1 MINFYNTKNQGKYK
15 REMTYPDLKNLK
27 DLKDYFFKLSLTNEN
42 KLLFRCYNINN
53 FDCTCYEVVKSADE
67 IFNSFDEM
75 KMYENGSVLFNVLK
89 KRYSRGPIINYDR
102 ISDTIS
108 IETSDNENKIKFEL
122 HRASITC
129 IKEYILLLCQAI
141 KQFKKDSEYI
151 NKKKVDIN
159 SGIIN
164 AKKIPSILNDI
175 ENLKSEIQSINKTL
189 VEKEKEIN
197 LLKKEKILNT
207 KLTAKNTAEINEL
220 KIENENLKMRISDN
234 QEDFE
239 KINEKISEN
248 SKEIKNIAENMYNR
262 KYKQEDIE
270 KIKQKLSENSIKI
283 HNMTLNMFNRR
294 YRTNIGNYLIKN
306 LNLEGRL
313 LGNIALKDL
322 CNIEFN
328 NLERLNLS
336 SNYLSEISYLKNAKF
351 SKLKELDLF
360 FNNIKDISSLDKMNF
375 TSLTKLG
382 LSDNFI
388 TDIKVLKSVKFPV
401 LEKLALSNN
410 IIKDIKILGEVDFSY
425 LTELKLS
432 KNGIKDI
439 SILKK
444 DKFPKLKSL
453 ILSNNIIEDIDVLG
467 QANFPISLELKL
479 SNNNIRDI
487 RKLSDAKF
495 TRCLK
500 RLYLSNNKISF
511 ICSFDKFKDLKELYI
526 SNNYINSYSLYKIY
540 ENKFKVFG
548 Y

>member
-1 MINFYNTKNQGKYK
+1 MINFYNTKNPGKYK
-15 REMTYPDLKNLK
+15 KEMTYPDLKNLK
-27 DLKDYFFKLSLTNEN
+27 DLKDYFFKLSLTNDN
-42 KLLFRCYNINN
+42 KLLFRCYNLNSL
-53 FDCTCYEVVKSADE
+53 DCTCYEVVKTVDE

-89 KRYSRGPIINYDR
+89 KKYIRGPIINYDKK
-102 ISDTIS
+102 SDTIS
-108 IETSDNENKIKFEL
+108 IETNDNESNIKFEL
-122 HRASITC
+122 HRESITC
-129 IKEYILLLCQAI
+129 IKEYILLLCQTI

-151 NKKKVDIN
+151 NKKKEDIN
-159 SGIIN
+159 SGLIN

-175 ENLKSEIQSINKTL
+175 ENLKSEIKSINKIL
-189 VEKEKEIN
+189 AEKEIEIN
-197 LLKKEKILNT
+197 SLKKERILNS

-220 KIENENLKMRISDN
+220 KNENENLKIRISDN

-248 SKEIKNIAENMYNR
+248 STKIKNIALNMLNR
-262 KYKQEDIE
+262 KYNQEEIE
-270 KIKQKLSENSIKI
+270 KIKEKLSENSTKMQNI
-283 HNMTLNMFNRR
+283 TLTMFNRR

-306 LNLEGRL
+306 INLEGRL

-336 SNYLSEISYLKNAKF
+336 SNYLSDITYLKNAKF

-360 FNNIKDISSLDKMNF
+360 FNNIKDISSLDKVKF

-388 TDIKVLKSVKFPV
+388 TDIKVLKNVKFPI

-410 IIKDIKILGEVDFSY
+410 IIKDIKILGEVDFRF
-425 LTELKLS
+425 LRELKLS
-432 KNGIKDI
+432 KNGISDI

-444 DKFPKLKSL
+444 ANFTKLKSL
-453 ILSNNIIEDIDVLG
+453 MLSNNDIENIDALC
-467 QANFPISLELKL
+467 QAKFPILLELKL

-487 RKLSDAKF
+487 RKLSEAIFKWS
-495 TRCLK
+495 LK
-500 RLYLSNNKISF
+500 RLYLSNNKISV
-511 ICSFDKFKDLKELYI
+511 ICSFDNFKDLKELYI
-526 SNNYINSYSLYKIY
+526 SNNFINRYNLYEKY
-540 ENKFKVFG
+540 QNKFKVFI
-548 Y
+548 